1 MPRHARL
8 DAPGTLH
15 HVIGRGI
22 AGSKI
27 FRTKKDREDFL
38 GRVATLCETGALTVY
53 AWALMDTHFHLL
65 VRTGRQ
71 ALSASMRKLLTGFV
85 VNFNRRHK
93 RYGHLFQN
101 RYKSIICEEDPYL
114 LELTRYIHL
123 NPLRAGIVKDM
134 DGLDSHPWTGHAVI
148 MGKQAYPWQDR
159 KSILAYFGKTDGTAK
174 ARYRRFVEKGLT
186 MGGRGDLTGGGLLR
200 SAGGWAEVASMRQR
214 SERIPSDERI
224 LGSGA
229 FVKTI
234 LHEAEKGM
242 KETLIRKTRI
252 LSLAALAKLVS
263 AKEGIEISALLS
275 GSRKRSVAKARH
287 IFCQIAVKKLRYT
300 GASVA
305 RYLGVTTSLVNR
317 MAGEDDITGLEE
329 YLESSL

>member
-8 DAPGTLH
+8 DAPGTFH

-27 FRTKKDREDFL
+27 FKSRKDREDFL
-38 GRVATLCETGALTVY
+38 RRMAQLCECRAHTVY

-65 VRTGRQ
+65 IRTGNE
-71 ALSASMRKLLTGFV
+71 SISWSMRKLLTGYV
-85 VNFNRRHK
+85 VSFNRRHR

-123 NPLRAGIVKDM
+123 NPLRGGIVKDM
-134 DGLDSHPWTGHAVI
+134 NELDVHPWTGHAVI
-148 MGKQAYPWQDR
+148 MGRQERPWQDR
-159 KSILAYFGKTDGTAK
+159 NTILAYFGKTEGKAK
-174 ARYRRFVEKGLT
+174 AGYRHFVEQGIS
-186 MGGRGDLTGGGLLR
+186 MGRRGDLTVR

-224 LGSGA
+224 LGSGT
-229 FVKTI
+229 FVETI
-234 LHEAEKGM
+234 LHEAEERM
-242 KETLIRKTRI
+242 KEALGFKTGILTFATLAT
-252 LSLAALAKLVS
+252 LVS
-263 AKEGIEISALLS
+263 EKEGIEISALLS
-275 GSRKRSVAKARH
+275 GSRKRPVAKARR
-287 IFCQIAVKKLRYT
+287 IFCQIAVKKFRYT

-317 MAGEDDITGLEE
+317 MAGEDEIQGLEK
-329 YLESSL
+329 YVESSL

>member
-15 HVIGRGI
+15 HVMGRGI
-22 AGSKI
+22 TGSKI
-27 FRTKKDREDFL
+27 FKSNRDREDFL
-38 GRVATLCETGALTVY
+38 GRMARLCEAGALAVY

-65 VRTGRQ
+65 VRTGNE
-71 ALSASMRKLLTGFV
+71 SVSSNMRKLLTGYV
-85 VNFNRRHK
+85 VNFNRRHR

-123 NPLRAGIVKDM
+123 NPVRAGIVKDM
-134 DGLDSHPWTGHAVI
+134 DRLDAHPWTGHAVI
-148 MGKQAYPWQDR
+148 MGRQVRLWQDR
-159 KSILAYFGKTDGTAK
+159 NTILGYFAKTEGTAK
-174 ARYRRFVEKGLT
+174 ARYHRFVEKGLR
-186 MGGRGDLTGGGLLR
+186 MGRRGDLTGGGLLR
-200 SAGGWAEVASMRQR
+200 SAGGRSEVASLRQR

-229 FVKTI
+229 FVSNV
-234 LHEAEKGM
+234 LHEAEQGM
-242 KETLIRKTRI
+242 KEDLVRRTKIPSLAR
-252 LSLAALAKLVS
+252 LAALVS
-263 AKEGIEISALLS
+263 KQEGIEISVLLS
-275 GSRKRSVAKARH
+275 GSRKRLVARARH
-287 IFCQIAVKKLRYT
+287 IVCQIAVNKLRYT

-317 MAGEDDITGLEE
+317 MAGEDEIAGLER
-329 YLESSL
+329 YYKSSL